1 MSTTTQTQSAQA
13 QVVLVAAN
21 MITVAGGGLHVSYST
36 SGIDGKPHLSYQDP
50 MRSLSFTGDEI
61 RRVEC
66 DLGAVVSVTIVR
78 TVEFRLDELQPTGA
92 ACERPTVRQRV
103 PLHGGYHHA
112 SCLLDRTGIQS
123 GAARFLPRDP
133 IAGHGIERRVLIG
146 PSMAPSTA
154 SCSTVTSHPTRTVCT
169 RISVCGVAARR
180 VAHIAGT
187 TALRRLGR
195 WRPWRKKALQAATD
209 VFSWAGR
216 KFGRRACGFGS

>member
-78 TVEFRLDELQPTGA
+78 TVDFRLDELQPTGA

-103 PLHGGYHHA
+103 HLHGGYHHA
-112 SCLLDRTGIQS
+112 SCLLDRTCIQS

-154 SCSTVTSHPTRTVCT
+154 SCSTVTSHPTRTVGT
-169 RISVCGVAARR
+169 AAFRY
-180 VAHIAGT
+180 A
-187 TALRRLGR
+187 
-195 WRPWRKKALQAATD
+195 ALQRDGSLTLRVQLPYVDWGAGGRGGKRRCRPQPT
-209 VFSWAGR
+209 FSWAGR
-216 KFGRRACGFGS
+216 EFGRRACGFGS